1 MLKGS
6 LEEFALSD
14 IFRLLSFT
22 KKTGKLEVARAA
34 GNGTVYFKGGDV
46 YFAES
51 SLSREPLGQK
61 LIRAGVLNERELM
74 AALDEHAQTGKRVGE
89 ILVSRGAINQEQ
101 LEAAIQGQVQDA
113 TFDLLRWDVGEF
125 EFEATPDVV
134 AEIPISVS
142 VDNLIMEASR
152 RLDELESIGR
162 KIPGAE
168 TVLRV
173 AETPPEG
180 AHEINIT
187 PAEWRLLVL
196 VDGNRT
202 IGDIAAAGRVDDFSA
217 MKVLHG
223 LVSAGL
229 VEVVPEVHEEVPE
242 RTPIVRP
249 GVPVAG
255 SSPLG
260 PTPAAI
266 PAPAPVRAPEP
277 APAPEPVLPP
287 EPEPVLPPEPE
298 PEPEPLPEPV
308 RAAEPEPV
316 PEPLPEPQLLPEPV
330 SLEVEPEP
338 LPEPE
343 PIPEPVRAEVEP
355 DIVLEPEPVSIP
367 QVAPIAP
374 DPVLEEPPEEEIV
387 LPVIEEQA
395 AALPA
400 EELYLNAAPQPPEE
414 EKSDL
419 PTARETAAYLRS
431 FLEEEPAAPPA
442 AAPAPPDLPVE
453 DVDDAPPA
461 QRVDRASV
469 VRELASLFSDD
480 EPVRRPQR
488 PSPPRADQGSA
499 QADTEK
505 DESDEPAPKRVEDD
519 DQLNRGLIG
528 RLIDGVKGL

>member
-22 KKTGKLEVARAA
+22 KKTGKLDVARAA

-61 LIRAGVLNERELM
+61 LIRAGVLSERELM
-74 AALDEHAQTGKRVGE
+74 AALDDHAQTGKRVGE

-125 EFEATPDVV
+125 AFEATPDVV

-229 VEVVPEVHEEVPE
+229 VEVVPDVHEEVPE

-249 GVPVAG
+249 GVPVVG
-255 SSPLG
+255 PSPVR
-260 PTPAAI
+260 PT
-266 PAPAPVRAPEP
+266 PAPAPAPR
-277 APAPEPVLPP
+277 PV
-287 EPEPVLPPEPE
+287 
-298 PEPEPLPEPV
+298 PEPV

-316 PEPLPEPQLLPEPV
+316 VEPVSAPTPEPV
-330 SLEVEPEP
+330 RAAEPEP

-343 PIPEPVRAEVEP
+343 PVPEPVRAEVDPEPLPEPVRAGVEP
-355 DIVLEPEPVSIP
+355 DIVLEPEPTP
-367 QVAPIAP
+367 EFAPTAP
-374 DPVLEEPPEEEIV
+374 EPALEQPPEEIV
-387 LPVIEEQA
+387 LPATEEPA

-400 EELYLNAAPQPPEE
+400 EELYLNAAPQLPEE

-431 FLEEEPAAPPA
+431 FLDEEPAAPAAAVPA
-442 AAPAPPDLPVE
+442 PPELPADDAGEAPAP
-453 DVDDAPPA
+453 

-469 VRELASLFSDD
+469 VRELASLFSDE

-488 PSPPRADQGSA
+488 PSPPRSEQGAA
-499 QADTEK
+499 QPVTEEEPGDT
-505 DESDEPAPKRVEDD
+505 APKRVEDD
-519 DQLNRGLIG
+519 DQLNRGLIS